1 MELSWSKIQDA
12 KEFLN
17 QFSLNKAK
25 ENQEALN
32 KVMEILNNVREN
44 GDAALFSYAE
54 QFDGQ
59 KLNSFKVP
67 EEWLEQSYLSL
78 DPELREALEFIKK
91 RIENYEK
98 QIKYQDK
105 ELDEFKYVY
114 HPIERVGFYIP
125 GGKALYPS
133 TVLMSIIAAQ
143 VAGVPEIY
151 AVTPTYEMNNV
162 TFATLYICGVKN
174 VYRIGGAQAIAA
186 LAYGTESIPKV
197 DKIVGPGNTYVA
209 LAKRL
214 VFGEVGID
222 SIAGPSEIL
231 IYIDEQVDPESIILD
246 IFAQAEH
253 DPEAKTFLLAENQ
266 EILEKVRNLILQ
278 KWNEQERSAIIEKSL
293 NHHHYSIL
301 GERQD
306 LIAVINKIASEHVSI
321 QHQAADEIIPQIKY
335 AGAIFNG
342 SYSPEAI
349 GDYVAGPSH
358 VLPTNGNARYSHGL
372 NVNDFMTSHA
382 IINIAPETY
391 QNIAG
396 YGVKVAEAEGLF
408 AHAGSLKIMIK
419 D

>member
-231 IYIDEQVDPESIILD
+231 IYIDEIGR
-246 IFAQAEH
+246 A
-253 DPEAKTFLLAENQ
+253 
-266 EILEKVRNLILQ
+266 
-278 KWNEQERSAIIEKSL
+278 
-293 NHHHYSIL
+293 
-301 GERQD
+301 
-306 LIAVINKIASEHVSI
+306 HV
-321 QHQAADEIIPQIKY
+321 
-335 AGAIFNG
+335 
-342 SYSPEAI
+342 
-349 GDYVAGPSH
+349 
-358 VLPTNGNARYSHGL
+358 
-372 NVNDFMTSHA
+372 
-382 IINIAPETY
+382 
-391 QNIAG
+391 
-396 YGVKVAEAEGLF
+396 
-408 AHAGSLKIMIK
+408 
-419 D
+419 